1 MKKMNLKSAIAIVSL
16 MFGMFMFQSCTDE
29 CKDVTC
35 LNGGV
40 CDEATGD
47 CICATGYEGVECEVE
62 MRTKFIADYNVTDN
76 CEGTYTSAI
85 TASSQAI
92 NKVLISNILGPDGD
106 RLLAEVNGNNITIPV
121 QTVKNQNNQNWIIRG
136 KSTGTIVN
144 NQFTIVVEFKEE
156 ANPANVEDCSLIF
169 SKI

>member
-47 CICATGYEGVECEVE
+47 CICATGYEGVDCATL
-62 MRTKFIADYNVTDN
+62 MNAKFIGSYNVTDGCTN
-76 CEGTYTSAI
+76 TPYSLIVSAESEANKISFSNLGNFSTPAVIKATVDGTTITITNYIDSSQRKFNGTGSINTSSGTISLTYT
-85 TASSQAI
+85 
-92 NKVLISNILGPDGD
+92 VLYSDNTT
-106 RLLAEVNGNNITIPV
+106 ETC
-121 QTVKNQNNQNWIIRG
+121 TTSMVK
-136 KSTGTIVN
+136 
-144 NQFTIVVEFKEE
+144 
-156 ANPANVEDCSLIF
+156 
-169 SKI
+169 